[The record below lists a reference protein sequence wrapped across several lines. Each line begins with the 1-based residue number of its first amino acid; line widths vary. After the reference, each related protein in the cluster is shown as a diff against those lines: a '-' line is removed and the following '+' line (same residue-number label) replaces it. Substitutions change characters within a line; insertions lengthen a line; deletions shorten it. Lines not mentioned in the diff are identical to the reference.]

1 MQIRPI
7 QVSDIERFTELWN
20 RVYAEGKYLRS
31 PAPDKDT
38 LTNILRR
45 VELELIPQFVALD
58 NHVLI
63 GSVEIFPAE
72 LCGYEG
78 CQLTSTGIL
87 GIHIDRTFRGKGLG
101 KQLLSVALKSAW
113 EYGYDTIVLNVYK
126 DNLAAIALYERF
138 GFEHHGELGE
148 VTLPNGEVLMS
159 QKMMLSAP
167 NNPQ

>member
-1 MQIRPI
+1 M
-7 QVSDIERFTELWN
+7 
-20 RVYAEGKYLRS
+20 
-31 PAPDKDT
+31 
-38 LTNILRR
+38 
-45 VELELIPQFVALD
+45 D

-78 CQLTSTGIL
+78 GQLTSTGIL

-138 GFEHHGELGE
+138 GFEHHSELGGE
-148 VTLPNGEVLMS
+148 VTLPPNGEVLMS